1 MDLEDLWVFFH
12 KPTYWI
18 CCCWEI
24 EFELSWWL
32 QRIGIHG
39 VHFYQYHKWHI
50 HPLSRSNNTEEKIM
64 NVIGSLWK
72 TLSLKTIYLHW
83 KPQWRNSFMRKLM
96 LKENCSLKNEINLK
110 NWELVFNLCFLP
122 FSFFFLGP
130 VSSDRDSGRSPDTH
144 WNNILLQ
151 LSIWLLFISQQRE
164 IWKYMINKL
173 KSLKVAKSDYWN
185 PNLKSQ
191 DC

>member
-1 MDLEDLWVFFH
+1 
-12 KPTYWI
+12 
-18 CCCWEI
+18 
-24 EFELSWWL
+24 
-32 QRIGIHG
+32 
-39 VHFYQYHKWHI
+39 
-50 HPLSRSNNTEEKIM
+50 M

-173 KSLKVAKSDYWN
+173 KSLKVAKWRKDEWRWWRMNEEWWRMNKEWWRMNEEWWKMMISSCLGVLRMNEQTDEWTDIN
-185 PNLKSQ
+185 E
-191 DC
+191 CM